1 MIVSAVVKFVTK
13 NGKQFDIPCHRHSD
27 AFYIISQFLSL
38 SSDEIDRD
46 KTQEG
51 FLDENWVFYDRLS
64 ACEHAYKCR
73 QIKFR
78 NQELF
83 SEDLW

>member
-13 NGKQFDIPCHRHSD
+13 DGKHFDIPCHRHSD
-27 AFYIISQFLSL
+27 AFYIISQFLS
-38 SSDEIDRD
+38 SSDEIDRN

-64 ACEHAYKCR
+64 ACEHAYKCH
-73 QIKFR
+73 QINFH

>member
-1 MIVSAVVKFVTK
+1 MIVSAVVKFTTK
-13 NGKQFDIPCHRHSD
+13 DGKHFNIPCHRHAD
-27 AFYIISQFLSL
+27 AFYIISQFLSP
-38 SSDEIDRD
+38 DEIDRD
-46 KTQEG
+46 KTQQG
-51 FLDENWVFYDRLS
+51 FLDEDWVFYDRLS
-64 ACEHAYKCR
+64 ACEHAYKCC

>member
-13 NGKQFDIPCHRHSD
+13 DGKHFDIPCHRHSD
-27 AFYIISQFLSL
+27 AFYIISQFLS
-38 SSDEIDRD
+38 SSDEIDRN

-51 FLDENWVFYDRLS
+51 FLDEDWVFYDRLS